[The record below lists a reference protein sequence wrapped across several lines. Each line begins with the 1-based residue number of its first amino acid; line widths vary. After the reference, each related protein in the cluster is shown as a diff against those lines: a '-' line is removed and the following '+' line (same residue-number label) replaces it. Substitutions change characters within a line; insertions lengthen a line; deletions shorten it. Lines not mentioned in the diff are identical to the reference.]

1 MCSVLP
7 ELLGKAHG
15 VPEVNYVTIRYVSAT
30 ERNLAHNLWEGLGEC
45 IYMYVMRSLMICT
58 AHPIL
63 CG

>member
-45 IYMYVMRSLMICT
+45 IYMYICM
-58 AHPIL
+58 
-63 CG
+63 